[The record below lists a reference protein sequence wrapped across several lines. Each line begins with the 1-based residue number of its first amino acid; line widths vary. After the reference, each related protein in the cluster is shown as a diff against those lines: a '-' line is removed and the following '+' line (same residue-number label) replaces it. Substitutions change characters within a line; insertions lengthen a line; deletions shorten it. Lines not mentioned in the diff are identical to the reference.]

1 MREPGCDVHLGF
13 IAAGVVWVYPKPNA
27 DLCKGQTA
35 DHIKLKL
42 GSEPRWDRKVAR
54 SASHRHW
61 EQKSRGRSGGQVARR
76 TDAEDQTQQIQ
87 RRRSPRSEPP
97 AMEPTVS
104 LVSLQ

>member
-1 MREPGCDVHLGF
+1 M
-13 IAAGVVWVYPKPNA
+13 YPKPNA

-42 GSEPRWDRKVAR
+42 GSEPRWDRIVAH

-87 RRRSPRSEPP
+87 R
-97 AMEPTVS
+97 
-104 LVSLQ
+104 